1 MKISLQESRYGSGMT
16 YIGQKRDPRRDVSN
30 ETKPTGSL
38 TLDTAARLKKRYV
51 EVGYMIIIH

>member
-1 MKISLQESRYGSGMT
+1 MT